1 MTVTN
6 KEIELLKTKTS
17 IKDFNNVAK
26 DEFEGLQKMLANKT
40 LSPNELSTLVELIP
54 NFVELQK
61 DFINGLKAFAEKAG
75 NSQQTAFDVI
85 NSQMRVLETLA
96 TRMQSDDA
104 RLKIAEVL
112 MKLSE
117 ETNRIIE
124 RMNSNNNDFW
134 KYITGAATAL
144 FAIVGAIFLNN
155 RK

>member
-85 NSQMRVLETLA
+85 NSQMRVLESLA
-96 TRMQSDDA
+96 NCMQSDDA

>member
-1 MTVTN
+1 MAVTN

-17 IKDFNNVAK
+17 IKDFNNVTK

-40 LSPNELSTLVELIP
+40 LSPDELSTLVELIP

-75 NSQQTAFDVI
+75 NSQQAAFNVI
-85 NSQMRVLETLA
+85 NSQMRVLETLS
-96 TRMQSDDA
+96 TCMQSDDA

-134 KYITGAATAL
+134 KYITGVATTL
-144 FAIVGAIFLNN
+144 FAVVGVIFWNK